1 MPDPQVGART
11 SPDALELSGT
21 LLARNAFRNLV
32 GQGLPL
38 LVAIAAIPTVL
49 EGLGPDRFGVL
60 AIAWVVLGYFSELG
74 FGRSTTRFAAEALAT
89 QGAARLPEVF
99 WTTAALQGAF
109 GVVGLISLW
118 IATPLLTTVVLR
130 VPPEL
135 LAESRSA
142 FRIMAVAV
150 PVVLLTSALRGV
162 LEAAQRFDLVNR
174 IRIPA
179 STANYLLPLVGVLL
193 GWRLPGILGL
203 LVLSRAAAAVGYFFL
218 GVRLFPSL
226 RRPRWAGKSGARPL
240 LAFGGWTKISTV
252 VSPLLV
258 YLDRVMVG
266 MLVTMAAVAVY
277 AVPFELVMRLLIV
290 PASVAGALFPAFST
304 LSGETVAVAGDLV
317 SRSARYVI
325 ALMAP
330 FVVLLVVGAEVIM
343 ELWLGAELGVELAAE
358 TALVLRILAAG
369 VFVNALAQI
378 AFSFV
383 QGVGRADLT
392 AKFHLIELPVHVV
405 VAYALI
411 QALGVP
417 GAALAWTLRVVLDAV
432 LLFGAVVRISR
443 RTIPELFGARVRW
456 TAIVVVATCAM
467 GWIGLAAL
475 DTSSARIGLLTL
487 MVALA
492 TLGTWHVGLDPS
504 DRQGVRRVTG
514 LRREAHE
521 A

>member
-1 MPDPQVGART
+1 MPEPDVGAPT
-11 SPDALELSGT
+11 PNVLKLSGT

-38 LVAIAAIPTVL
+38 LVAVAAIPTVL
-49 EGLGPDRFGVL
+49 EELGPDRFGVL

-74 FGRSTTRFAAEALAT
+74 FGRSTTRFAAKTLAT
-89 QGAARLPEVF
+89 QGASRLSEVF

-109 GVVGLISLW
+109 GVVGLITLW
-118 IATPLLTTVVLR
+118 IATPLLTTVVLP

-135 LAESRSA
+135 IVESRSA
-142 FRIMAVAV
+142 FRIMAAAV
-150 PVVLLTSALRGV
+150 PVVLLTSAPRGV

-203 LVLSRAAAAVGYFFL
+203 LVLSRAAAAVGYFLL
-218 GVRLFPSL
+218 GLRLFPSL
-226 RRPRWAGKSGARPL
+226 GRPRWAGRFGARPL
-240 LAFGGWTKISTV
+240 VAFGAWTMVSTV

-304 LSGETVAVAGDLV
+304 LSAETGAVAGDLV
-317 SRSARYVI
+317 SRSARYVLT
-325 ALMAP
+325 LMAP
-330 FVVLLVVGAEVIM
+330 FVVLLVVGADVII
-343 ELWLGAELGVELAAE
+343 EFWLGVELAAE

-369 VFVNALAQI
+369 VLVNALAQI
-378 AFSFV
+378 AFAFV
-383 QGVGRADLT
+383 QGVGRADIT
-392 AKFHLIELPVHVV
+392 GKFHLLELPVHVA

-411 QALGVP
+411 QAMGVP

-432 LLFGAVVRISR
+432 LLFGAVVRLSR

-456 TAIVVVATCAM
+456 TAIVVVALCAM
-467 GWIGLAAL
+467 GWTGLAAL
-475 DTSSARIGLLTL
+475 ETSSARMGLLTL
-487 MVALA
+487 MVTLA
-492 TLGTWHVGLDPS
+492 TLGAWHLGLDPS
-504 DRQGVRRVTG
+504 DREGVRRATG
-514 LRREAHE
+514 LRGGGA
-521 A
+521 